1 MSPVQ
6 TTNQPEEED
15 SLSMRELVEEIDS
28 HAKVIELDGSTNPT
42 AVEDQMPP
50 STLPN
55 PDLQTTYGTSPN
67 LAYLAPILEA

>member
-1 MSPVQ
+1 
-6 TTNQPEEED
+6 
-15 SLSMRELVEEIDS
+15 MRELVEEIDS